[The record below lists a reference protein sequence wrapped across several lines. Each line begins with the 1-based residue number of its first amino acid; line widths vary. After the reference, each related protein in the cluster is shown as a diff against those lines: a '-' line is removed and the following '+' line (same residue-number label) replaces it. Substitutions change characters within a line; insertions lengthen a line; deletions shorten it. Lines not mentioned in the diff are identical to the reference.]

1 MATENKILT
10 AEQELKLRQPIDEYV
25 GGIQAKIDALRV
37 DGTDRVIDIQSTL
50 DNLKRDRIYTAQEKE
65 ARAAQLKKEL
75 EAAKAVENQNKSE
88 ISKLIADAESYLK
101 AHYDAEYYQPLLA
114 SCRNEK
120 VAAQEKYQ
128 AAVAELNKE
137 HQATLSK
144 LTDQHEIR
152 DEKYVHKN
160 RLFDAKMTLAKDLQ
174 QVKDRQHAAFDYKYH
189 LIDMLR
195 MSKFTF
201 GETMAQKWENYKYTF
216 NKRDFFLKNGLY
228 LAIIVIFIAL
238 CIITPIVKNTQLL
251 TMNNVLNILQQASP
265 RMFLALGVAGLILLA
280 GTDLSIGRM
289 VGMGMTAATIIMH
302 QGINTG
308 SVFGHIFDFTGLPV
322 VARILLALVVCIV
335 LCTIFTTI
343 AGFFTAKFK
352 MHPFISTMA
361 NMLVIFGLVTY
372 STKGVSFG
380 AIDPSIPSMIIPRI
394 GKFPTIILW
403 AVAAIIIVWF
413 IWNKTTFGKNL
424 YAVGGNPEAAS
435 VSGISVFLV
444 TVGAFVMAGILY
456 GFGSWLECIRMVGSG
471 SAAYGQ
477 GWEMDAIAA
486 CVVGGISF
494 TGGIGKI
501 SGVVVGVFIF
511 TALTYSL
518 TILGIDTNLQF
529 VFSGIIILVAVTL
542 DCLKYVQKK

>member
-1 MATENKILT
+1 MATENTKILT
-10 AEQELKLRQPIDEYV
+10 AEQEQQLRQPIDEYV
-25 GGIQAKIDALRV
+25 GGIQAKIDALRK
-37 DGTDRVIDIQSTL
+37 DGTDQVVEIQSGM
-50 DNLKRDRIYTAQEKE
+50 DSLKRDRIYTQQEKE
-65 ARAAQLKKEL
+65 AKLAQYKAGL
-75 EAAKAVENQNKSE
+75 EKAKAVESQNKAE
-88 ISKLIADAESYLK
+88 VDKLIAEAESYLNS
-101 AHYDAEYYQPLLA
+101 HFGEYYQA
-114 SCRNEK
+114 VVESGKAEK
-120 VAAQEKYQ
+120 VQAQEKYQ
-128 AAVAELNKE
+128 AAVAQLNKE
-137 HQATLSK
+137 HQETLAK
-144 LTDQHEIR
+144 LSDQQEIK

-160 RLFDAKMTLAKDLQ
+160 RLFDAKMNLNKDLQ
-174 QVKDRQHAAFDYKYH
+174 EIKDRQHAAFDHKYH

-201 GETMAQKWENYKYTF
+201 AETMAQRWENYKYTF
-216 NKRDFFLKNGLY
+216 NRRDFLLKNGLY
-228 LAIIVIFIAL
+228 IAIIIIFIGL
-238 CIITPIVKNTQLL
+238 CIATPILKGGTQLL
-251 TMNNVLNILQQASP
+251 TVNNVLNILMQASP

-289 VGMGMTAATIIMH
+289 VGMGMTAATIVMH
-302 QGINTG
+302 QGPNTG
-308 SVFGHIFDFTGLPV
+308 GVFGHIFDFSTMPV
-322 VARILLALVVCIV
+322 LARVLLALVVCII

-380 AIDPSIPSMIIPRI
+380 GIDTNIPSMIIPRI
-394 GKFPTIILW
+394 NGFPTIILW
-403 AVAAIIIVWF
+403 AVAAVIVVWF

-424 YAVGGNPEAAS
+424 FAVGGNPEAAS
-435 VSGISVFLV
+435 VSGISVFWV
-444 TVGAFVMAGILY
+444 TVGAFVLAGILY

-511 TALTYSL
+511 TALT
-518 TILGIDTNLQF
+518 
-529 VFSGIIILVAVTL
+529 
-542 DCLKYVQKK
+542 